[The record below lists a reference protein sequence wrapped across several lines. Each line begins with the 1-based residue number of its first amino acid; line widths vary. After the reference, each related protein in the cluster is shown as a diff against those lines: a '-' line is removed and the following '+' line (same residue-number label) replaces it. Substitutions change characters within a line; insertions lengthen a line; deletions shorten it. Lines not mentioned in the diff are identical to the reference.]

1 MNITYKKGEIV
12 WAKIQGYSWWP
23 GRITQIKLNLNLK
36 KNRLGKALLEYEKEP
51 LFYITFFP
59 NDSICKIKPKYIKK
73 FISGYQ
79 LRSGEKKRK
88 KLQKAIHIA
97 TKAFLKENPD
107 LSLEIKQKIFGLK
120 LFSKKKFHTLKE
132 YLSII
137 EEEDEEQNDENDI
150 QSFIDS
156 EGDEIQN
163 YKKEE
168 NKIEDITAVVIFF
181 E

>member
-36 KNRLGKALLEYEKEP
+36 KNRLGKVLLEYEKEP

-107 LSLEIKQKIFGLK
+107 
-120 LFSKKKFHTLKE
+120 
-132 YLSII
+132 
-137 EEEDEEQNDENDI
+137 
-150 QSFIDS
+150 
-156 EGDEIQN
+156 
-163 YKKEE
+163 
-168 NKIEDITAVVIFF
+168 
-181 E
+181 

>member
-107 LSLEIKQKIFGLK
+107 LSLEIKHKIFKLK
-120 LFSKKKFHTLKE
+120 MSQSVSQYIKSKKNKKDDKKIKKKMKMKKNKRKKKMKNKMMKMIYNLLLIVRGMKFK
-132 YLSII
+132 II
-137 EEEDEEQNDENDI
+137 
-150 QSFIDS
+150 
-156 EGDEIQN
+156 
-163 YKKEE
+163 KK
-168 NKIEDITAVVIFF
+168 N
-181 E
+181 